1 MLKRTID
8 LITDPKHRGIYELHT
23 NNNGDEY
30 MIRRI
35 VIDGDLC
42 TFPVPKGSLYD
53 YVMSK

>member
-8 LITDPKHRGIYELHT
+8 LMNDKKFRGIYEIHI
-23 NNNGDEY
+23 NKNGDEY
-30 MIRRI
+30 MIRRV
-35 VIDGDLC
+35 VIDGDTC